1 MSLSTKHFVF
11 GSALLLAGT
20 SVYGTE
26 TSSGSGV
33 AAAPR
38 AYVNCPGV
46 SSVPLRADAEQ
57 SLPLAQIATLACG
70 EAVSVLSDTGYTLR
84 ARTTDGKEGY
94 VAYMYLTR
102 EAGPFQPKPE
112 APLQPVNG
120 VAQNGVMRW
129 NAGAPGCELFTSDG
143 HMVES
148 ATVNGLTVQVSLQDT
163 GWKLRATIVV
173 SNQSGEKVYVLP
185 KVVTLDEL
193 MPRLR
198 SLRQENPAKKAH
210 KEANQQMMS
219 AEYSAQ
225 PSASA
230 VAYRSSSAA
239 TLSASVYRTSSVQ
252 GYLTDSKEASPVKG
266 LALKTVNLAPGQKTT
281 GELWFARDPNA
292 HELSMRL
299 AIGDLVYDFPFSFMQ
314 KK

>member
-1 MSLSTKHFVF
+1 M
-11 GSALLLAGT
+11 
-20 SVYGTE
+20 
-26 TSSGSGV
+26 
-33 AAAPR
+33 
-38 AYVNCPGV
+38 NCPGV

-70 EAVSVLSDTGYTLR
+70 EAVSVLSDNTGNTLL
-84 ARTTDGKEGY
+84 ARTTDGKQGY
-94 VAYMYLTR
+94 VTYLYLTR
-102 EAGPFQPKPE
+102 EPGPFQPKSE
-112 APLQPVNG
+112 ATLQPVNG

-129 NAGAPGCELFTSDG
+129 NAGAPGCEHFNSNG
-143 HMVES
+143 HVVES
-148 ATVNGLTVQVSLQDT
+148 ATVNGVTVQVSLQDT

-173 SNQSGEKVYVLP
+173 SNQSGEMVYVLP
-185 KVVTLDEL
+185 KLVTLDEL

-198 SLRQENPAKKAH
+198 SLRQENPAKMAH
-210 KEANQQMMS
+210 NEANHQLMH
-219 AEYSAQ
+219 AEYRAQ

-239 TLSASVYRTSSVQ
+239 TLSASAYRTSSVQ
-252 GYLTDSKEASPVKG
+252 GYLVDSKKAPPVKDLG
-266 LALKTVNLAPGQKTT
+266 LKTVNLAPGQKTT

-299 AIGDLVYDFPFSFMQ
+299 AIGDVVYDFPFSFKQ